1 MCFHRTGSGVD
12 QTSNVTQFEEGE
24 DLAALKVPESVSE
37 KTNRLLYEKA
47 YYEQNQPVQHV
58 VSCGDSVPCAL
69 EGWPWSSIST
79 SQDGAHHPLREIIL
93 TLTSLH
99 LGKLLLCGV
108 KTY

>member
-37 KTNRLLYEKA
+37 KTNGLLYEKA

-69 EGWPWSSIST
+69 EGWPWSSHFYLPRWST
-79 SQDGAHHPLREIIL
+79 PSSQRDHSNPDKSSFGEIVIMW
-93 TLTSLH
+93 S
-99 LGKLLLCGV
+99 
-108 KTY
+108 